1 MVQKIDFAPME
12 GITGFVFR
20 NAFHQVFSGVD
31 RYYTPFLSPGPDIGI
46 PKRDRRDI
54 LPENNRGVPVVPQ
67 ILTNRAEDFL
77 KTAELLY
84 DFGYREVNLNLGCP
98 SGTVVAKKKGAGF
111 LSEPALLKN
120 FLDDV
125 FYGASRMMPD
135 LRISVKTRIGVNSPE
150 EFPPLLAMFRQ
161 YPMSELIIHPRVR
174 KEQYKGLVHMDVFA
188 GAAKAFEGA
197 HVSATGAACST
208 AVSGGAV
215 SGSAATHGS
224 AASDTI
230 LTYNGDIIDCVDIL
244 RIGTQFPV
252 VTRVMCGRG
261 LLRNPC
267 LAEEFFSG
275 MQAEPGTLSSKEIK
289 AQSKLASASGVK
301 SAAEP
306 ASAAGAKSA
315 AEPASA
321 AGTKSAS
328 EPAPAASSA
337 DGKREKI
344 RRFHELLVE
353 GYEKAYPENPG
364 IITAK
369 LKELWFYLGDSFPGT
384 EREQKALKKA
394 KTPEELIAAASRILG
409 G

>member
-197 HVSATGAACST
+197 HVSAAGAGGST
-208 AVSGGAV
+208 AVPGKAVSGGTVSGGAVSGDAVSGGAV
-215 SGSAATHGS
+215 SRDAATHGS
-224 AASDTI
+224 AASGTI

-289 AQSKLASASGVK
+289 AQS
-301 SAAEP
+301 
-306 ASAAGAKSA
+306 
-315 AEPASA
+315 
-321 AGTKSAS
+321 
-328 EPAPAASSA
+328 EPAPAAGSA

>member
-275 MQAEPGTLSSKEIK
+275 MQAEP
-289 AQSKLASASGVK
+289 
-301 SAAEP
+301 
-306 ASAAGAKSA
+306 
-315 AEPASA
+315 
-321 AGTKSAS
+321 
-328 EPAPAASSA
+328 APAAGSA

-394 KTPEELIAAASRILG
+394 KTPEELIAAASRILEG
-409 G
+409 

>member
-1 MVQKIDFAPME
+1 ME

-188 GAAKAFEGA
+188 DAAKAFEGAHVPAAGAAKAFEGA
-197 HVSATGAACST
+197 HVSAAGAACSM

-215 SGSAATHGS
+215 SGGAATHGS
-224 AASDTI
+224 ASSDTI

-275 MQAEPGTLSSKEIK
+275 MQAEP
-289 AQSKLASASGVK
+289 
-301 SAAEP
+301 
-306 ASAAGAKSA
+306 
-315 AEPASA
+315 
-321 AGTKSAS
+321 
-328 EPAPAASSA
+328 APAAGSA

-394 KTPEELIAAASRILG
+394 KTPEELIAAASRILEG
-409 G
+409 

>member
-197 HVSATGAACST
+197 HVSAAGAGGST
-208 AVSGGAV
+208 AVPGKAVSGGTVSGGAVSGDAVSGGAV
-215 SGSAATHGS
+215 SRDAATHGS
-224 AASDTI
+224 AASGTI

-275 MQAEPGTLSSKEIK
+275 VQAEPGPVSSKEIK
-289 AQSKLASASGVK
+289 AQS
-301 SAAEP
+301 EP
-306 ASAAGAKSA
+306 ASAAG
-315 AEPASA
+315 
-321 AGTKSAS
+321 
-328 EPAPAASSA
+328 SA

-344 RRFHELLVE
+344 RRFHELLAE

>member
-1 MVQKIDFAPME
+1 ME

-197 HVSATGAACST
+197 HVSAAGAGGST
-208 AVSGGAV
+208 AVPGKAVSGGTVSGGAVSGDAVSGGAV
-215 SGSAATHGS
+215 SRDAATHGS
-224 AASDTI
+224 AASGTI

-289 AQSKLASASGVK
+289 AQS
-301 SAAEP
+301 EP
-306 ASAAGAKSA
+306 ASAAG
-315 AEPASA
+315 
-321 AGTKSAS
+321 
-328 EPAPAASSA
+328 SA

-344 RRFHELLVE
+344 RRFHELLAE

>member
-1 MVQKIDFAPME
+1 MIQKIDFAPME

-20 NAFHQVFSGVD
+20 NAFHQVFSGIG

-98 SGTVVAKKKGAGF
+98 SGTVAAKKKGAGF

-120 FLDDV
+120 FLDDI
-125 FYGASRMMPD
+125 FYGASRLMPD

-150 EFPPLLAMFRQ
+150 EFPPLLALFRQ
-161 YPMSELIIHPRVR
+161 YPLSELIIHPRVR
-174 KEQYKGLVHMDVFA
+174 KELYRGLVHMDVFA
-188 GAAKAFEGA
+188 DAAEAFE
-197 HVSATGAACST
+197 AA
-208 AVSGGAV
+208 AGGAM
-215 SGSAATHGS
+215 
-224 AASDTI
+224 
-230 LTYNGDIIDCVDIL
+230 LTYNGDIIDCADLL

-252 VTRVMCGRG
+252 VTRAMCGRG

-267 LAEEFFSG
+267 LAEEYFAG
-275 MQAEPGTLSSKEIK
+275 MEAGPS
-289 AQSKLASASGVK
+289 
-301 SAAEP
+301 P
-306 ASAAGAKSA
+306 ASPEQLSPEQPSPAGGGSR
-315 AEPASA
+315 
-321 AGTKSAS
+321 
-328 EPAPAASSA
+328 
-337 DGKREKI
+337 KREKI
-344 RRFHELLVE
+344 RRFHALLVE
-353 GYEKAYPENPG
+353 GYAKAYPENPG

-384 EREQKALKKA
+384 EREQKMLKKA
-394 KTPEELIAAASRILG
+394 KTPEELVSAASRILQG
-409 G
+409 

>member
-188 GAAKAFEGA
+188 GAAKTFEGA
-197 HVSATGAACST
+197 HVSAAGAACST
-208 AVSGGAV
+208 AVS
-215 SGSAATHGS
+215 S
-224 AASDTI
+224 TI

-275 MQAEPGTLSSKEIK
+275 MQAEP
-289 AQSKLASASGVK
+289 
-301 SAAEP
+301 
-306 ASAAGAKSA
+306 ASAAG
-315 AEPASA
+315 
-321 AGTKSAS
+321 
-328 EPAPAASSA
+328 SA

-394 KTPEELIAAASRILG
+394 KTPEELIAAASRILEG
-409 G
+409 

>member
-20 NAFHQVFSGVD
+20 NAFHQVFSGVG

-197 HVSATGAACST
+197 HVSAAGAGGST
-208 AVSGGAV
+208 AVPGKAVSGGTVSGGAVSGDAVSGGAV
-215 SGSAATHGS
+215 SRDAATHGS
-224 AASDTI
+224 AASGTI

-289 AQSKLASASGVK
+289 AQS
-301 SAAEP
+301 EP
-306 ASAAGAKSA
+306 ASAAG
-315 AEPASA
+315 
-321 AGTKSAS
+321 
-328 EPAPAASSA
+328 SA

-394 KTPEELIAAASRILG
+394 KTPEELIAAASRILEG
-409 G
+409 

>member
-1 MVQKIDFAPME
+1 MSAAGAGGSTAVPGKA
-12 GITGFVFR
+12 V
-20 NAFHQVFSGVD
+20 SG
-31 RYYTPFLSPGPDIGI
+31 
-46 PKRDRRDI
+46 
-54 LPENNRGVPVVPQ
+54 
-67 ILTNRAEDFL
+67 
-77 KTAELLY
+77 
-84 DFGYREVNLNLGCP
+84 
-98 SGTVVAKKKGAGF
+98 GTVSGGA
-111 LSEPALLKN
+111 
-120 FLDDV
+120 
-125 FYGASRMMPD
+125 
-135 LRISVKTRIGVNSPE
+135 
-150 EFPPLLAMFRQ
+150 
-161 YPMSELIIHPRVR
+161 
-174 KEQYKGLVHMDVFA
+174 
-188 GAAKAFEGA
+188 
-197 HVSATGAACST
+197 VSGD

-215 SGSAATHGS
+215 SRDAVTHGS

-275 MQAEPGTLSSKEIK
+275 VQAEPGPVSSKEIK
-289 AQSKLASASGVK
+289 AQS
-301 SAAEP
+301 EP
-306 ASAAGAKSA
+306 ASAAG
-315 AEPASA
+315 
-321 AGTKSAS
+321 
-328 EPAPAASSA
+328 SA

-344 RRFHELLVE
+344 RRFHELLAE

>member
-188 GAAKAFEGA
+188 GAAKTFEGA
-197 HVSATGAACST
+197 HVSAAGAACST
-208 AVSGGAV
+208 AVS
-215 SGSAATHGS
+215 S
-224 AASDTI
+224 TI
-230 LTYNGDIIDCVDIL
+230 LT
-244 RIGTQFPV
+244 
-252 VTRVMCGRG
+252 
-261 LLRNPC
+261 
-267 LAEEFFSG
+267 
-275 MQAEPGTLSSKEIK
+275 
-289 AQSKLASASGVK
+289 
-301 SAAEP
+301 
-306 ASAAGAKSA
+306 
-315 AEPASA
+315 
-321 AGTKSAS
+321 
-328 EPAPAASSA
+328 
-337 DGKREKI
+337 
-344 RRFHELLVE
+344 
-353 GYEKAYPENPG
+353 
-364 IITAK
+364 
-369 LKELWFYLGDSFPGT
+369 
-384 EREQKALKKA
+384 
-394 KTPEELIAAASRILG
+394 
-409 G
+409 

>member
-188 GAAKAFEGA
+188 GAAKAFEA
-197 HVSATGAACST
+197 AYVPEAGAACSM
-208 AVSGGAV
+208 AVSGGAI
-215 SGSAATHGS
+215 SGGAATHGS

-275 MQAEPGTLSSKEIK
+275 MQAEPGPVSSKEIK
-289 AQSKLASASGVK
+289 AQSEPASASGLK
-301 SAAEP
+301 GAAEP
-306 ASAAGAKSA
+306 ASAAG
-315 AEPASA
+315 
-321 AGTKSAS
+321 
-328 EPAPAASSA
+328 SA

-394 KTPEELIAAASRILG
+394 KTPEELIAAASRILEG
-409 G
+409 

>member
-197 HVSATGAACST
+197 HVSAAGAGGST
-208 AVSGGAV
+208 AVPGKAVSGGTVSGGAVSGDAVSGGAV
-215 SGSAATHGS
+215 SRDAATHGS
-224 AASDTI
+224 AASGTI

-275 MQAEPGTLSSKEIK
+275 MQAEPGPVSAKESK
-289 AQSKLASASGVK
+289 APS
-301 SAAEP
+301 EP
-306 ASAAGAKSA
+306 ASAAG
-315 AEPASA
+315 
-321 AGTKSAS
+321 
-328 EPAPAASSA
+328 SA

-344 RRFHELLVE
+344 RRFHELLAE

>member
-197 HVSATGAACST
+197 HVSAAGAGGST
-208 AVSGGAV
+208 AVPGKAVSGGTVSGGAVSGDAVSGGAV
-215 SGSAATHGS
+215 SRDAATHGS
-224 AASDTI
+224 AASGTI

-289 AQSKLASASGVK
+289 AQS
-301 SAAEP
+301 EP
-306 ASAAGAKSA
+306 ASAAG
-315 AEPASA
+315 
-321 AGTKSAS
+321 
-328 EPAPAASSA
+328 SA

-394 KTPEELIAAASRILG
+394 KTPEELIAAASRILEG
-409 G
+409 

>member
-188 GAAKAFEGA
+188 GAAKAFEGT
-197 HVSATGAACST
+197 HVSAAGAACST

-215 SGSAATHGS
+215 SGGAATHGS

-275 MQAEPGTLSSKEIK
+275 MQAEPGPVSSKEIK
-289 AQSKLASASGVK
+289 AQS
-301 SAAEP
+301 EP
-306 ASAAGAKSA
+306 ASAAG
-315 AEPASA
+315 
-321 AGTKSAS
+321 
-328 EPAPAASSA
+328 SA

-394 KTPEELIAAASRILG
+394 KTPEELIAAASRILEG
-409 G
+409 

>member
-1 MVQKIDFAPME
+1 MIQKIDFAPME

-197 HVSATGAACST
+197 HVSAAGAGGST
-208 AVSGGAV
+208 AVPGKAVSGGTVSGGAVSGDAVSGGAV
-215 SGSAATHGS
+215 SRDAATHGS
-224 AASDTI
+224 AASGTI

-244 RIGTQFPV
+244 RIGIQFPV

-275 MQAEPGTLSSKEIK
+275 VQAEPGPVSSKEIK
-289 AQSKLASASGVK
+289 AQS
-301 SAAEP
+301 EP
-306 ASAAGAKSA
+306 ASAAG
-315 AEPASA
+315 
-321 AGTKSAS
+321 
-328 EPAPAASSA
+328 SA

-344 RRFHELLVE
+344 RRFHELLAE

>member
-188 GAAKAFEGA
+188 DAAKAFEGAHVPAAGAAKAFEGA
-197 HVSATGAACST
+197 HVSAAGAACSM

-215 SGSAATHGS
+215 SGGAATHGS
-224 AASDTI
+224 ASSDTI

-275 MQAEPGTLSSKEIK
+275 MQAEP
-289 AQSKLASASGVK
+289 
-301 SAAEP
+301 
-306 ASAAGAKSA
+306 ASAAG
-315 AEPASA
+315 
-321 AGTKSAS
+321 
-328 EPAPAASSA
+328 SA

-394 KTPEELIAAASRILG
+394 KTPEELIAAASRILEG
-409 G
+409 

>member
-1 MVQKIDFAPME
+1 ME

-188 GAAKAFEGA
+188 DAAKAFEGAHVPAAGAAKAFEGA
-197 HVSATGAACST
+197 HVSAAGAACSM

-215 SGSAATHGS
+215 SGGAATHGS
-224 AASDTI
+224 ASSDTI

-289 AQSKLASASGVK
+289 AQS
-301 SAAEP
+301 EP
-306 ASAAGAKSA
+306 ASAAG
-315 AEPASA
+315 
-321 AGTKSAS
+321 
-328 EPAPAASSA
+328 SA

-394 KTPEELIAAASRILG
+394 KTPEELIAAASRILEG
-409 G
+409 

>member
-1 MVQKIDFAPME
+1 MIQKIDFAPME

-20 NAFHQVFSGVD
+20 NAFHQVFSGVS
-31 RYYTPFLSPGPDIGI
+31 RYYSPFLSPGPDIGI

-54 LPENNRGVPVVPQ
+54 LPENNRDVPLVPQ

-111 LSEPALLKN
+111 LSEPALLRN

-150 EFPPLLAMFRQ
+150 EFPPLLSLFLQ
-161 YPMSELIIHPRVR
+161 YPLSELIIHPRVR
-174 KEQYKGLVHMDVFA
+174 KEQYKGLVHMDTFA
-188 GAAKAFEGA
+188 AAAREFGMRN
-197 HVSATGAACST
+197 AAAAGT
-208 AVSGGAV
+208 D
-215 SGSAATHGS
+215 GSAFS
-224 AASDTI
+224 AA
-230 LTYNGDIIDCVDIL
+230 LTYNGDITDTVDIL
-244 RIGTQFPV
+244 RVGGSFPV

-267 LAEEFFSG
+267 LAEEYFADMPPG
-275 MQAEPGTLSSKEIK
+275 TGGKTPGEPGKPPED
-289 AQSKLASASGVK
+289 
-301 SAAEP
+301 P
-306 ASAAGAKSA
+306 
-315 AEPASA
+315 
-321 AGTKSAS
+321 
-328 EPAPAASSA
+328 PAPEAGEAENER
-337 DGKREKI
+337 KRRKI
-344 RRFHELLVE
+344 RRFHELLVA
-353 GYEKAYPENPG
+353 GYEAAYPENPG

-384 EREQKALKKA
+384 AREQKALKKA
-394 KTPEELIAAASRILG
+394 RTPEELIRAAEKVMEGSAVR
-409 G
+409 

>member
-197 HVSATGAACST
+197 HVSAAGAACST
-208 AVSGGAV
+208 AVSG
-215 SGSAATHGS
+215 
-224 AASDTI
+224 TI

-275 MQAEPGTLSSKEIK
+275 MQAEP
-289 AQSKLASASGVK
+289 APV
-301 SAAEP
+301 
-306 ASAAGAKSA
+306 AG
-315 AEPASA
+315 
-321 AGTKSAS
+321 
-328 EPAPAASSA
+328 SA

-394 KTPEELIAAASRILG
+394 KTPEELIAAASRILEG
-409 G
+409 

>member
-1 MVQKIDFAPME
+1 ME

-197 HVSATGAACST
+197 HVSAAGASCST
-208 AVSGGAV
+208 AVSG
-215 SGSAATHGS
+215 
-224 AASDTI
+224 TI
-230 LTYNGDIIDCVDIL
+230 LTYNGDIIDYVDIL

-275 MQAEPGTLSSKEIK
+275 MQAEP
-289 AQSKLASASGVK
+289 
-301 SAAEP
+301 
-306 ASAAGAKSA
+306 
-315 AEPASA
+315 
-321 AGTKSAS
+321 
-328 EPAPAASSA
+328 APAAGSA

-394 KTPEELIAAASRILG
+394 KTPEELIAAASRILEG
-409 G
+409 

>member
-289 AQSKLASASGVK
+289 AQS
-301 SAAEP
+301 EP
-306 ASAAGAKSA
+306 ASAAG
-315 AEPASA
+315 
-321 AGTKSAS
+321 
-328 EPAPAASSA
+328 SA

-344 RRFHELLVE
+344 RRFHELLAE

>member
-1 MVQKIDFAPME
+1 MIQKIDFAPME

-20 NAFHQVFSGVD
+20 NAFHQVFSGVS
-31 RYYTPFLSPGPDIGI
+31 RYYSPFLSPGPDVGI

-54 LPENNRGVPVVPQ
+54 LPENNRDVPLVPQ

-98 SGTVVAKKKGAGF
+98 SGTVVAKKKGSGF
-111 LSEPALLKN
+111 LSEPALLRN

-150 EFPPLLAMFRQ
+150 EFPPLLSLFLQ
-161 YPMSELIIHPRVR
+161 YPVSELIIHPRVR

-188 GAAKAFEGA
+188 AAAREFEARTAAVTGDEAGAAG
-197 HVSATGAACST
+197 GGIST
-208 AVSGGAV
+208 A
-215 SGSAATHGS
+215 
-224 AASDTI
+224 
-230 LTYNGDIIDCVDIL
+230 LTYNGDIIDTVDIL
-244 RIGTQFPV
+244 RMGSSFPV

-261 LLRNPC
+261 LLRDPC
-267 LAEEFFSG
+267 LAEEYFAGMPAEKLLPGSG
-275 MQAEPGTLSSKEIK
+275 K
-289 AQSKLASASGVK
+289 AQR
-301 SAAEP
+301 E
-306 ASAAGAKSA
+306 
-315 AEPASA
+315 E
-321 AGTKSAS
+321 
-328 EPAPAASSA
+328 
-337 DGKREKI
+337 KREKI

-353 GYEKAYPENPG
+353 GYERAYPENPG

-384 EREQKALKKA
+384 AREQKALKKA
-394 KTPEELIAAASRILG
+394 RTPEELIRAAEKIMEG
-409 G
+409 GTS

>member
-197 HVSATGAACST
+197 HVSAAGAGGST
-208 AVSGGAV
+208 AVPGKAVSGGTVSGGAVSGDAVSGGAV
-215 SGSAATHGS
+215 SRDAATHGS
-224 AASDTI
+224 AASGTI

-275 MQAEPGTLSSKEIK
+275 MQAEPGPVSSKEIK
-289 AQSKLASASGVK
+289 AQS
-301 SAAEP
+301 EP
-306 ASAAGAKSA
+306 ASAAG
-315 AEPASA
+315 
-321 AGTKSAS
+321 
-328 EPAPAASSA
+328 SA

>member
-1 MVQKIDFAPME
+1 ME

-188 GAAKAFEGA
+188 DAAKAFEGAHVPAAGAAKAFEGA
-197 HVSATGAACST
+197 HVSAAGAACSM

-215 SGSAATHGS
+215 SGGAATHGS
-224 AASDTI
+224 ASSDTI

-275 MQAEPGTLSSKEIK
+275 MQAEPGPVSSKEIK
-289 AQSKLASASGVK
+289 AQS
-301 SAAEP
+301 EP
-306 ASAAGAKSA
+306 ASAAG
-315 AEPASA
+315 
-321 AGTKSAS
+321 
-328 EPAPAASSA
+328 SA

-394 KTPEELIAAASRILG
+394 KTPEELIAAASRILEG
-409 G
+409 

>member
-161 YPMSELIIHPRVR
+161 YPMSEVIIHPRVR

-197 HVSATGAACST
+197 HVSAAGAGGST
-208 AVSGGAV
+208 AVPGKAVSGGTVSGGAVSGDAVSGGAV
-215 SGSAATHGS
+215 SRDAATHGS
-224 AASDTI
+224 AASGTI

-275 MQAEPGTLSSKEIK
+275 MQADAGSAASKGEK
-289 AQSKLASASGVK
+289 G
-301 SAAEP
+301 AAEP
-306 ASAAGAKSA
+306 ALAAGSA
-315 AEPASA
+315 E
-321 AGTKSAS
+321 
-328 EPAPAASSA
+328 
-337 DGKREKI
+337 GKREKI

-394 KTPEELIAAASRILG
+394 KTPEELIAAASRILEG
-409 G
+409 

>member
-197 HVSATGAACST
+197 HVSAAGAGGST
-208 AVSGGAV
+208 AVPGKAVSGGTVSGGAVSGDAVSGGAV
-215 SGSAATHGS
+215 SRDAATHGS
-224 AASDTI
+224 AASGTI

-289 AQSKLASASGVK
+289 AQS
-301 SAAEP
+301 EP
-306 ASAAGAKSA
+306 ASAAG
-315 AEPASA
+315 
-321 AGTKSAS
+321 
-328 EPAPAASSA
+328 SA

-344 RRFHELLVE
+344 RRFHELLAE

-369 LKELWFYLGDSFPGT
+369 LK
-384 EREQKALKKA
+384 
-394 KTPEELIAAASRILG
+394 
-409 G
+409 

>member
-197 HVSATGAACST
+197 HVSAAGAGGST
-208 AVSGGAV
+208 AVPGKAVSGGTVSGGAVSGDAVSGGAV
-215 SGSAATHGS
+215 SRDAATHGS
-224 AASDTI
+224 AASGTI

-289 AQSKLASASGVK
+289 AQS
-301 SAAEP
+301 EP
-306 ASAAGAKSA
+306 ASAAG
-315 AEPASA
+315 
-321 AGTKSAS
+321 
-328 EPAPAASSA
+328 SA

-344 RRFHELLVE
+344 RRFHELLAE

>member
-1 MVQKIDFAPME
+1 MIQKIDFAPME

-20 NAFHQVFSGVD
+20 NAFHQVFSGVS
-31 RYYTPFLSPGPDIGI
+31 RYYSPFLSPGPDIGI

-54 LPENNRGVPVVPQ
+54 LPENNRDVPLVPQ

-111 LSEPALLKN
+111 LSEPALLRN

-208 AVSGGAV
+208 AVS
-215 SGSAATHGS
+215 S
-224 AASDTI
+224 TI

-328 EPAPAASSA
+328 EPASAAGSA

-394 KTPEELIAAASRILG
+394 KTPEELIAAATRILEG
-409 G
+409 

>member
-1 MVQKIDFAPME
+1 MIQKIDFAPME

-20 NAFHQVFSGVD
+20 NAFHQVFSGVS
-31 RYYTPFLSPGPDIGI
+31 RYYSPFLSPGPDVGI

-54 LPENNRGVPVVPQ
+54 LPENNRNVPLVPQ

-111 LSEPALLKN
+111 LSEPALLRN

-125 FYGASRMMPD
+125 FSGASRMMPD

-150 EFPPLLAMFRQ
+150 EFPPLLSLFLQ
-161 YPMSELIIHPRVR
+161 YPFSELIIHPRVR
-174 KEQYKGLVHMDVFA
+174 KEQYKGLVHMD
-188 GAAKAFEGA
+188 AFE
-197 HVSATGAACST
+197 AAAREYETMPT
-208 AVSGGAV
+208 A
-215 SGSAATHGS
+215 
-224 AASDTI
+224 
-230 LTYNGDIIDCVDIL
+230 LTYNGDIIDTADIL
-244 RIGTQFPV
+244 RVGSSFPA

-275 MQAEPGTLSSKEIK
+275 MQAEP
-289 AQSKLASASGVK
+289 
-301 SAAEP
+301 

-315 AEPASA
+315 AEPAA
-321 AGTKSAS
+321 PEYGGTL
-328 EPAPAASSA
+328 EEE
-337 DGKREKI
+337 KRQKI
-344 RRFHELLVE
+344 RRFHKLLVE

-369 LKELWFYLGDSFPGT
+369 LKELWYYLGDSFPGT
-384 EREQKALKKA
+384 DREQKALKKA
-394 KTPEELIAAASRILG
+394 RTPEDLIRAAERIMEDG
-409 G
+409 TG

>member
-1 MVQKIDFAPME
+1 ME

-54 LPENNRGVPVVPQ
+54 LPENNRGIPVVPQ

-289 AQSKLASASGVK
+289 AQS
-301 SAAEP
+301 EP
-306 ASAAGAKSA
+306 AS
-315 AEPASA
+315 
-321 AGTKSAS
+321 
-328 EPAPAASSA
+328 AASSA

>member
-188 GAAKAFEGA
+188 DAAKAFEGA
-197 HVSATGAACST
+197 HVSAAGAACST
-208 AVSGGAV
+208 AVS
-215 SGSAATHGS
+215 S
-224 AASDTI
+224 TI

-275 MQAEPGTLSSKEIK
+275 MQAEP
-289 AQSKLASASGVK
+289 APV
-301 SAAEP
+301 
-306 ASAAGAKSA
+306 AG
-315 AEPASA
+315 
-321 AGTKSAS
+321 
-328 EPAPAASSA
+328 SA

-394 KTPEELIAAASRILG
+394 KTPEELIAAASRILEG
-409 G
+409 